1 MTATLIR
8 PMLATAAPLP
18 TGAGWGFEF
27 KWDGVR
33 AIAYVE
39 DGSVRLFSRNDRDIS
54 QSYPELQALGDLVD
68 VPCVL
73 DGEIVTLDQRGA
85 PSFGHLQERMHVRH
99 PDRAL
104 MRRVPVAYY
113 VFDVLRVDEHSFLRT
128 PYSER
133 RACLEELAPDGSPS
147 ITVPPAFLDADGR
160 DVVEA
165 ARELGLEG
173 VVAKRLDSIYEPGR
187 RSRSWIKV
195 PFMQT
200 QEVVV
205 GGWKQGAGTR
215 EGTIGALLLGAYDDT
230 GLRYIGDVGTGF
242 SSAVL
247 GDLLRRIR
255 PLEQD
260 DSPFVDPVPRDHARG
275 ARWLRPELVGEVE
288 FRTWTR
294 EGRIRHSSWRGL
306 RPDKS
311 PQDVRL
317 GGPA

>member
-1 MTATLIR
+1 
-8 PMLATAAPLP
+8 MLATAGSLP
-18 TGAGWGFEF
+18 TGSDWGFEF

-39 DGSVRLFSRNDRDIS
+39 DGSLRLFSRNDRDIS
-54 QSYPELQALGDLVD
+54 ASYPELDVLGDLVD
-68 VPCVL
+68 MPCVL

-85 PSFGHLQERMHVRH
+85 PSFGQLQERMHVRN
-99 PDRAL
+99 PDRVL
-104 MRRVPVAYY
+104 MRKVPVAYY
-113 VFDVLRVDEHSFLRT
+113 VFDVLRLDEHSLLRT
-128 PYSER
+128 PHSKR
-133 RACLEELAPDGSPS
+133 RACLEELSLTGSPS
-147 ITVPPAFLDADGR
+147 VTVPPAFIDADGS

-165 ARELGLEG
+165 ARELRLEG
-173 VVAKRLDSIYEPGR
+173 VVAKRLESIYEPGQ

-200 QEVVV
+200 QEVVI

-215 EGTIGALLLGAYDDT
+215 EGTIGALLLGAYDDS

-242 SSAVL
+242 SFSVL
-247 GDLLRRIR
+247 ADLLLRIR
-255 PLEQD
+255 PLEQEE
-260 DSPFVDPVPRDHARG
+260 SPFVDTVPRDHVRG

-294 EGRIRHSSWRGL
+294 EGRIRHSTWRGL

-311 PQDVRL
+311 PQEVRL
-317 GGPA
+317 EAPV